1 MQGIWCLLQLEERV
15 WLFRE
20 CGQEASPG
28 CRGVMWSV
36 WRLALRLLIRG
47 LLLCLSSCHC
57 QHVQH
62 LVSREWVTDRLVV
75 RDTQH
80 SRLSLPVGDSEGQP
94 VWGAVDDGFQSSFHQ
109 WLEGGVRVEAVFC
122 PIMQHHTLP
131 YSYWPQVH
139 PVLKEKVVGVVST
152 VGDDM
157 GDRQEGERAKVCVSM
172 VVAGDAVSHDAR
184 D

>member
-1 MQGIWCLLQLEERV
+1 M
-15 WLFRE
+15 
-20 CGQEASPG
+20 
-28 CRGVMWSV
+28 
-36 WRLALRLLIRG
+36 LIRG

-109 WLEGGVRVEAVFC
+109 WLEGGVRVEAVFY

-131 YSYWPQVH
+131 YGYWSQVH
-139 PVLKEKVVGVVST
+139 PVFKEKVVGVVGT
-152 VGDDM
+152 VGDNM
-157 GDRQEGERAKVCVSM
+157 GDREEGERAREVRVSM
-172 VVAGDAVSHDAR
+172 VMAGDAASHGAR
-184 D
+184 GWV